1 MISRFKSITTLKFL
15 PNFSRTICSDKSEIV
30 QTEYGPIRGV
40 KKPSILGRN
49 YFNFQGIPYMKAP
62 LGELRFRDAQPP
74 EKWSEPLDV
83 SKEPIGY
90 CMRSFLNYKDGG
102 REDASVV
109 NVYTPN
115 TSAATLPV
123 LVWFHGGGWN
133 SGSGQTDLFGPDY
146 LMQKDIVLVT
156 VIYRL
161 GPVGFLSLNDP
172 DLNVPGNAGLKD
184 QTYALKWVQRN
195 IGSFGGDA
203 SNVTIFGESVSNI
216 CVFNLFLYRE
226 YFVQAGGGSTHYH
239 MISNLSRDLFKK
251 AIPMSGNAFCKAWA
265 SIPPRDWALKLAKEL
280 GYSGK
285 ANEKE
290 VLEYLE
296 KPNGLAIVHA
306 AKRVLKFE
314 EEIGSHIL
322 YAFGPCVEPYIS
334 ENCFIPKD
342 PVLMAREAWSGDV
355 DMLIWGNEQ

>member
-1 MISRFKSITTLKFL
+1 MIFRFRSITTLKFL
-15 PNFSRTICSDKSEIV
+15 PKASSRTICSDKSEIV

-40 KKPSILGRN
+40 KKSSILGRN

-83 SKEPIGY
+83 SEEPLGY

-115 TSAATLPV
+115 TSAVTPLPV

-146 LMQKDIVLVT
+146 LMQKDVILVT
-156 VIYRL
+156 VNYRL

-216 CVFNLFLYRE
+216 CIFNL
-226 YFVQAGGGSTHYH
+226 
-239 MISNLSRDLFKK
+239 I
-251 AIPMSGNAFCKAWA
+251 
-265 SIPPRDWALKLAKEL
+265 
-280 GYSGK
+280 
-285 ANEKE
+285 
-290 VLEYLE
+290 
-296 KPNGLAIVHA
+296 
-306 AKRVLKFE
+306 
-314 EEIGSHIL
+314 
-322 YAFGPCVEPYIS
+322 
-334 ENCFIPKD
+334 
-342 PVLMAREAWSGDV
+342 
-355 DMLIWGNEQ
+355 

>member
-1 MISRFKSITTLKFL
+1 
-15 PNFSRTICSDKSEIV
+15 
-30 QTEYGPIRGV
+30 
-40 KKPSILGRN
+40 
-49 YFNFQGIPYMKAP
+49 MKAP

-83 SKEPIGY
+83 SKEPLGY

-115 TSAATLPV
+115 TSAATPLPV

-146 LMQKDIVLVT
+146 LMQKDVILVT
-156 VIYRL
+156 VNYRL

-216 CVFNLFLYRE
+216 CVFDLIF
-226 YFVQAGGGSTHYH
+226 
-239 MISNLSRDLFKK
+239 LSRILRTGWRRVNSLSHDFKPLPGLVHESYSYVGK
-251 AIPMSGNAFCKAWA
+251 CVLQSVGIDSPS
-265 SIPPRDWALKLAKEL
+265 RL
-280 GYSGK
+280 G
-285 ANEKE
+285 
-290 VLEYLE
+290 
-296 KPNGLAIVHA
+296 
-306 AKRVLKFE
+306 F
-314 EEIGSHIL
+314 EIGEGIGI
-322 YAFGPCVEPYIS
+322 FWES
-334 ENCFIPKD
+334 E
-342 PVLMAREAWSGDV
+342 
-355 DMLIWGNEQ
+355 